1 MSFRTIWGWAF
12 TGGALVSIIV
22 IAVAVTQAASEPDRE
37 TGQVE
42 AAPPLV
48 TQTTLLP
55 QSTVV
60 PPTAT
65 PTTAPSVTPTATNV
79 PPTATLVP
87 TNTAVPEPTATTVP
101 PKPTDVPPTATA
113 VPTEAPP
120 SLALNGDPDWQQA
133 IRTTDGALMGV
144 VTAVE
149 LNIRD
154 APSLNGTILS
164 TTYQRHTVTVY
175 ELVTSPDDGDLWYR
189 VGANRYISAWY
200 VEPFSAPAPEE
211 TYSGHWVD
219 VNLTEFYAIA
229 YDGETPV
236 YAAIIAAGRDGKTP
250 LGEFHVFYRVEDE
263 VMDSATVGIPKGDPE
278 YYYLENV
285 MYTQYFKEG
294 GYAIHGN
301 YWTPPSQ
308 FGGFTS
314 NGCVGLMNHDA
325 EWFFQF
331 LSEGSMIN
339 IHV

>member
-1 MSFRTIWGWAF
+1 MSLRIVWVSAMMGGTIVA
-12 TGGALVSIIV
+12 IV
-22 IAVAVTQAASEPDRE
+22 ILAVAVTR
-37 TGQVE
+37 
-42 AAPPLV
+42 AAPEPASDERGFQSDAPLIQPSATSSPATAV
-48 TQTTLLP
+48 Q
-55 QSTVV
+55 
-60 PPTAT
+60 PT
-65 PTTAPSVTPTATNV
+65 VTPTIQ
-79 PPTATLVP
+79 PTV
-87 TNTAVPEPTATTVP
+87 TAS
-101 PKPTDVPPTATA
+101 PTDVPPTATPMPTNTPVPA
-113 VPTEAPP
+113 PIETAAAPPTVIPPTDTPVPTEVPP
-120 SLALNGDPDWQQA
+120 ALTLNGDPDWADA
-133 IRTTDGALMGV
+133 IQTTDGALMGV

-154 APSLNGTILS
+154 APSLNASIV
-164 TTYQRHTVTVY
+164 TTTFERHTVTVY
-175 ELVTSPDDGDLWYR
+175 ELVASPDDGDLWYR
-189 VGANRYISAWY
+189 VGAGRYLSAWY
-200 VEPFSAPAPEE
+200 VEPFAAPPPKE
-211 TYSGHWVD
+211 TYAGHWVD

-229 YDGETPV
+229 YDGPTPV

-250 LGEFHVFYRVEDE
+250 IGEFHVFYRVEDE

-285 MYTQYFKEG
+285 LYTQYFKEG

-325 EWFFQF
+325 GWFFQF